1 MGTLFV
7 RRTLLP
13 ATIVTLFVVAIQ
25 LEVLSALRFA
35 GTVIMLVWL
44 WPTAMGLAGFTG
56 LALYVA
62 LLGGVLLDTH
72 ATTPF
77 GLTAIVGLVLA
88 YSASVLG
95 REGVGDLDS
104 AAYWVTP
111 ALAAV
116 AGFFAPLAYT
126 FGGVFA
132 FNFQL
137 WRGSLVSMMFVNALA
152 FLILARLVTRVAR
165 GIASVGERVRR

>member
-1 MGTLFV
+1 V

-25 LEVLSALRFA
+25 LEILSSLRVA

-44 WPTAMGLAGFTG
+44 WPVAMGLAGFTG
-56 LALYVA
+56 LAIYVA
-62 LLGGVLLDTH
+62 VLGGVLVDTH

-77 GLTAIVGLVLA
+77 DLTAIVGVLA
-88 YSASVLG
+88 AYGASLLG

-111 ALAAV
+111 VLAALAGFTAPV
-116 AGFFAPLAYT
+116 LYTIGGFF
-126 FGGVFA
+126 V
-132 FNFQL
+132 FNFEL
-137 WRGSLVSMMFVNALA
+137 WRGSLVDMMVVNAVA
-152 FLILARLVTRVAR
+152 FLLFARLVTRLAR
-165 GIASVGERVRR
+165 GVASVGERVRR

>member
-1 MGTLFV
+1 M

-25 LEVLSALRFA
+25 LDILSSLRFA

-44 WPTAMGLAGFTG
+44 WPVAMGLAGFTS

-62 LLGGVLLDTH
+62 LLGGVLVDTH
-72 ATTPF
+72 STTPF
-77 GLTAIVGLVLA
+77 GLTALVGLVLA
-88 YSASVLG
+88 YSASLLG

-111 ALAAV
+111 VLAAV
-116 AGFFAPLAYT
+116 AGFAAPLIYT

-132 FNFQL
+132 FNFNL
-137 WRGSLVSMMFVNALA
+137 WRGSVASMMVVNAVA
-152 FLILARLVTRVAR
+152 FLLLARIVTRAAR
-165 GIASVGERVRR
+165 AVASVGERVRR

>member
-1 MGTLFV
+1 V
-7 RRTLLP
+7 RRTLLL

-25 LEVLSALRFA
+25 LEIFSSLRFA

-44 WPTAMGLAGFTG
+44 WPVAVGLAGFTN

-62 LLGGVLLDTH
+62 LLGGVLADTH

-77 GLTAIVGLVLA
+77 GLTAIVGLLLA
-88 YSASVLG
+88 YGSSLLG

-111 ALAAV
+111 VLAAV
-116 AGFFAPLAYT
+116 AGFVGPLLYT
-126 FGGVFA
+126 FAGVFA
-132 FNFQL
+132 FNFEL
-137 WRGSLVSMMFVNALA
+137 WHGSVASMTIVNALA
-152 FLILARLVTRVAR
+152 FLVLARPVTRVAR
-165 GIASVGERVRR
+165 GVAAVGERVRR

>member
-1 MGTLFV
+1 V

-25 LEVLSALRFA
+25 LDILSSLRFA

-44 WPTAMGLAGFTG
+44 WPVAMGLAGFTN

-62 LLGGVLLDTH
+62 LLGGVLIDTH

-77 GLTAIVGLVLA
+77 GLTSVVGLVLA
-88 YSASVLG
+88 YSASLLG

-111 ALAAV
+111 VLAGV
-116 AGFFAPLAYT
+116 AGFVAPLLYT
-126 FGGVFA
+126 LGGVFA
-132 FNFQL
+132 FNFEL
-137 WRGSLVSMMFVNALA
+137 WRGSLAAMMVVNAVA
-152 FLILARLVTRVAR
+152 FVVLARIVTRAARAVA
-165 GIASVGERVRR
+165 SPGERVRR

>member
-1 MGTLFV
+1 
-7 RRTLLP
+7 LLL
-13 ATIVTLFVVAIQ
+13 ATVVTFFVVAIQ
-25 LEVLSALRFA
+25 LEVLSSLRFA
-35 GTVIMLVWL
+35 GAVIMLVWL
-44 WPTAMGLAGFTG
+44 WPAAMGLAGFTG
-56 LALYVA
+56 LALFVA
-62 LLGGVLLDTH
+62 LLGGVLVDTH

-77 GLTAIVGLVLA
+77 GLTAVVGLVLA

-116 AGFFAPLAYT
+116 AGFSAPRLYT
-126 FGGVFA
+126 FGGFFA

-137 WRGSLVSMMFVNALA
+137 WRGSLVAMMVVNALA
-152 FLILARLVTRVAR
+152 FLVFARLVTRIARSVA
-165 GIASVGERVRR
+165 SMGERVRR